1 MAKKGDLEVQI
12 QELVERLDEEVEN
25 NANIA
30 TARRKL
36 EADLDHLKEDLDD
49 LKQQLELVE
58 QEKLQKEKDCQS
70 LGTELEKVND
80 SLQREHKEKKALEER
95 LAVRLTD

>member
-1 MAKKGDLEVQI
+1 MVKKADLEANI

-36 EADLDHLKEDLDD
+36 EAELDRSKEDYDD
-49 LKQQLELVE
+49 VQQQLDLVGS
-58 QEKLQKEKDCQS
+58 QYYMYHIQYITVYHSTSQS
-70 LGTELEKVND
+70 TLITVHFNN
-80 SLQREHKEKKALEER
+80 SP
-95 LAVRLTD
+95 V